1 MQLLKQILQELST
14 AFSGKPLLLPLLLK
28 KFQSFSLSLPLL
40 LKPALPCIR
49 LQAIQEFLLLRHILI
64 PFSNPQKI
72 HRINSKFR
80 EEVFIKVIFQLKFMK
95 LLNKINSGWGLSNLE
110 NKINFL
116 NSRKTDLRRKLNE
129 TQRGLNM
136 VADSE
141 EEAIKIQQQIN
152 NLTVELEKTEEE
164 IKILSFQSQNLKEKF
179 YSKTN

>member
-1 MQLLKQILQELST
+1 
-14 AFSGKPLLLPLLLK
+14 
-28 KFQSFSLSLPLL
+28 
-40 LKPALPCIR
+40 
-49 LQAIQEFLLLRHILI
+49 
-64 PFSNPQKI
+64 
-72 HRINSKFR
+72 
-80 EEVFIKVIFQLKFMK
+80 MK

-164 IKILSFQSQNLKEKF
+164 IKILSFQSQKLKREILFKD
-179 YSKTN
+179 